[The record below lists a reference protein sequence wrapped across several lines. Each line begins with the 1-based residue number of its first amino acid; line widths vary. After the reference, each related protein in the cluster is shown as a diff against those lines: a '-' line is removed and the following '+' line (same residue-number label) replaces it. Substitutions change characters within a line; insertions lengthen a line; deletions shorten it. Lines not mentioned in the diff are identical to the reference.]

1 MAKKKM
7 IVGCSPL
14 TATIFAGTLLSDG
27 RKWSANKQ
35 DVTDTAVGAVAQH
48 LVHKQEAL
56 EFEMSGKKYR
66 MEVTELK

>member
-14 TATIFAGTLLSDG
+14 TATIFAGTLLSDCK
-27 RKWSANKQ
+27 RWSANKQ

-48 LVHKQEAL
+48 LVQKQESL
-56 EFEMSGKKYR
+56 EFEMNGKKYR
-66 MEVTELK
+66 MQVVEII

>member
-1 MAKKKM
+1 MAKRKM

-27 RKWSANKQ
+27 KRWSANKQ

-48 LVHKQEAL
+48 LVYREEAL
-56 EFEMSGKKYR
+56 EFEMNGKKYR
-66 MEVTELK
+66 MEVKEIR